1 MALPH
6 PQSAQGLNSG
16 LDLYSVPATDTSLL
30 HGAKWVEYSPLVVGV
45 DPIEFTIPKG
55 NTSFIDL
62 SKTELLIEAQIVK
75 DDGDPLDVTSV
86 GFINNP
92 LHSMIKQFS
101 IRLNGTL
108 ITEQSDAYAY
118 RAYIESLLN
127 YTKAEKDSFLTS
139 ALFYKDTA
147 EHMDEPDASKLG
159 TPTGGGNG
167 GLNLRSKY
175 TLTSNIVG
183 LMGTP
188 FCDIFQTD
196 RFLVPNV
203 EVKIKINIHSNE
215 FLLMSSVANEQVKIV
230 SAKLRIRQVNVTPSV
245 NMKLNLG
252 MAKYPLRT
260 VSTHLKTLT
269 NGILSES
276 FSNIF
281 NNGIIPER
289 LIIGLVTN
297 KAYNGDY
304 KLNPFNFGLFALKE
318 LKLTVN
324 NAEIPET
331 SIDLSSPTGQLKA
344 YNSIFAGDGTMHRAR
359 GNDINRLEWP
369 KGYGLFVYD
378 LTPDGNGASPHFH
391 IRQKGIVDLSL
402 TFSKATGKANAIG
415 ADVND
420 GSAGVLNVFIYAEYQ
435 KVLHITKE
443 KAIIFDIVE

>member
-30 HGAKWVEYSPLVVGV
+30 HGAKWIEYSPLVAGV

-55 NTSFIDL
+55 TTSFIDL
-62 SKTELLIEAQIVK
+62 SKTELLVEIQIVK
-75 DDGDPLDVTSV
+75 DTGEDLDGKTAAFV
-86 GFINNP
+86 NNP
-92 LHSMIKQFS
+92 LHSMIKQLS

-108 ITEQSDAYAY
+108 ITEQSDTYAY

-127 YTKAEKDSFLTS
+127 YTAAEKGSFLTS

-147 EHMDEPDASKLG
+147 GNMDETDPEQATAAKKNLG
-159 TPTGGGNG
+159 
-167 GLNLRSKY
+167 LFRRAQY
-175 TLTSNIVG
+175 TYDSNIIG

-215 FLLMSSVANEQVKIV
+215 FMLMSPAGGEQVKII

-245 NMKLNLG
+245 NMKLSLG

-269 NGILSES
+269 NGVLSES

-281 NNGIIPER
+281 SNGIIPER

-402 TFSKATGKANAIG
+402 TFAKATGTANAIG
-415 ADVND
+415 GND
-420 GSAGVLNVFIYAEYQ
+420 NTVGVLNVFIYAEYQ

>member
-1 MALPH
+1 ME
-6 PQSAQGLNSG
+6 
-16 LDLYSVPATDTSLL
+16 V
-30 HGAKWVEYSPLVVGV
+30 
-45 DPIEFTIPKG
+45 
-55 NTSFIDL
+55 
-62 SKTELLIEAQIVK
+62 QIVQK
-75 DDGDPLDVTSV
+75 DGSDLDVATV

-92 LHSMIKQFS
+92 LHSMIKQLS

-108 ITEQSDAYAY
+108 ITEQSDTYAY

-127 YTKAEKDSFLTS
+127 YTIAEKSSFLTS

-147 EHMDEPDASKLG
+147 GNMDEPNPAQATANKV
-159 TPTGGGNG
+159 NK
-167 GLNLRSKY
+167 GLLARSKY

-203 EVKIKINIHSNE
+203 EMKIKINIHSNE
-215 FLLMSSVANEQVKIV
+215 FMLMSDVEDEQVKII

-245 NMKLNLG
+245 NMKLSLG

-269 NGILSES
+269 KGVMSES

-281 NNGIIPER
+281 SNGIIPER
-289 LIIGLVTN
+289 IIIGLITN
-297 KAYNGDY
+297 EAYNGSY
-304 KLNPFNFGLFALKE
+304 TTNPFNFGLFALKE

-324 NAEIPET
+324 NVEIPET
-331 SIDLSSPTGQLKA
+331 AIDLSSPTGQLKA

-359 GNDINRLEWP
+359 GNDINRLEWS

-402 TFSKATGKANAIG
+402 SFSKVTGSADAIG
-415 ADVND
+415 GTKDV
-420 GSAGVLNVFIYAEYQ
+420 GVLNVFIYAEYQ
-435 KVLHITKE
+435 KVLQITKE
-443 KAIIFDIVE
+443 RAIIFDIVE